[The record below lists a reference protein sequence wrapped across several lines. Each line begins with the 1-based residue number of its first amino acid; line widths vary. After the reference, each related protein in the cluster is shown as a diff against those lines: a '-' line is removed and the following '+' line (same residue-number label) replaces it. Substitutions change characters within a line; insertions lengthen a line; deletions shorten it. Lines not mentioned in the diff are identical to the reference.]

1 MNSSHFAGHQEYQIL
16 QSQCDELVRE
26 EGIRLVF
33 LIHSTGQIIVA
44 SGKTE
49 GKDLTGLAALFAG
62 SMAGAIGISKIFNE
76 PDFST
81 MIYEGQKEQV
91 LMSAI
96 AEKGILIIHF
106 DRARALG
113 WVRFLVKKRL
123 HVIAGQLE
131 ALKVKYAQLKSPM
144 SDVSEEEIDDFNFGG
159 F

>member
-1 MNSSHFAGHQEYQIL
+1 MTSSFAGQEEYQIL
-16 QSQCDELVRE
+16 QSQCDELVKE
-26 EGIRLVF
+26 AGIHLVF
-33 LIHSTGQIIVA
+33 LIHNTGQIIVT

-62 SMAGAIGISKIFNE
+62 SMAGAIGIAKIFNE
-76 PDFST
+76 PNFGA
-81 MIYEGQKEQV
+81 MIYEGPKEQV

-96 AEKGILIIHF
+96 AQTGILIVHF

-113 WVRFLVKKRL
+113 WVRFLVKKRD
-123 HVIAGQLE
+123 HIIAAQLE

-144 SDVSEEEIDDFNFGG
+144 LEVSEDEIDDFNFGG